1 MDLSPAF
8 NPEQMLGL
16 QRNVD
21 AFNNLLNGERQV
33 KQFLD
38 KDDFMKILITQL
50 THQDPTEPLKDQ
62 EFIAQMA
69 QFSSLEQMM
78 NMGNEIAKV
87 SVLLN
92 RSQAFS
98 LLGKTVTV
106 RAGEGNVTGVV
117 EQVTGGDYPQI
128 LVDGNY
134 YDAAEVEAV
143 TIEQG
148 AEL

>member
-21 AFNNLLNGERQV
+21 AFNKLLNGERQV

-92 RSQAFS
+92 RSQAFT
-98 LLGKTVTV
+98 LHFQYKHHGIQEGKGYVPGSPLPDHV
-106 RAGEGNVTGVV
+106 RRRKADRRGGRSESQAGGSG
-117 EQVTGGDYPQI
+117 YAHRR
-128 LVDGNY
+128 Y
-134 YDAAEVEAV
+134 
-143 TIEQG
+143 
-148 AEL
+148 